1 MLGDLVF
8 DTREIVL
15 QIPRGRVMSY
25 GDIAELLGTGPRQIG
40 RVMTMLAGVPWH
52 RVVRADG
59 TPASCHDGEAD
70 RLLRAE
76 ETAMSGSRVDMAKAR
91 WLPTDDPEG

>member
-8 DTREIVL
+8 DAREIVL

-40 RVMTMLAGVPWH
+40 RVMTMLDGVPWH

-59 TPASCHDGEAD
+59 TPAACHDGAAGR
-70 RLLRAE
+70 RLQDE
-76 ETAMSGSRVDMAKAR
+76 GTAMRGSRVDMAKAR
-91 WLPTDDPEG
+91 WLPTDEPE

>member
-1 MLGDLVF
+1 MGDLVF
-8 DTREIVL
+8 DAREIVL

-40 RVMTMLAGVPWH
+40 RVMTMLDGVPWH

-59 TPASCHDGEAD
+59 TPAPCHDGEASG
-70 RLLRAE
+70 LLRAE
-76 ETAMSGSRVDMAKAR
+76 GVAMRGSRVDMATAR
-91 WLPTDDPEG
+91 WLPVDGSQRD